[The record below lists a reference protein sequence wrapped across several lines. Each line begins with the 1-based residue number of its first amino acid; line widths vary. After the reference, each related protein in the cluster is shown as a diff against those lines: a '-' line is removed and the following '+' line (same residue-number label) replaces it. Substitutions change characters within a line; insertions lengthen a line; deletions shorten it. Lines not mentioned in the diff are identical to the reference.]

1 MPPPRAPSTSAPA
14 EEPGWTVAAENDKPG
29 TADWPIRDAA
39 TDHEIEAFAD
49 RTSVVS
55 GHPVTLYVSTTSTGY
70 VVRAYRMGWYHGD
83 EAREVWVSAHQRGV
97 HQLPARVDPK
107 THTATAPWQPSMQV
121 PTDGFPPGDY
131 LLRLD
136 ADSGKQWFVPLT
148 IRAARAPE
156 HPVVIVNA
164 VTTWQAYN
172 NWGGYSLYHGKGGL
186 SDYVDR
192 ARIVSFDRPYA
203 EGAGSGDFLGNE
215 LPALALAEKLGLPL
229 AYATSID
236 LDRDPTLLD
245 GAAAVLSLGHDEYW
259 SSAMRASVTSARDR
273 GTNVAFLGANA
284 IYRHIRFADGPLG
297 PDRLIVDYKDA
308 HEDPLYGVDDAQVTV
323 NWRDP
328 PLDDP
333 ETSLTGV
340 TYQCNPVDY
349 PLVVADASSWL
360 FAGAA
365 VHDGEQLPGLV
376 GTEYDRVDLTRPQT
390 PRPIEILFHSPLR
403 CRGHADAQESA
414 YYTTSSGA
422 GVFDSGT
429 SSWVCALDDI
439 CTQGRGDPRA
449 QQVIEAVT
457 TNLFRAFAAGPAG
470 QQHPAVDNVSRVQG
484 PSAG

>member
-1 MPPPRAPSTSAPA
+1 MAPWS
-14 EEPGWTVAAENDKPG
+14 VATENAKPG
-29 TADWPIRDAA
+29 TADWQIHDAA
-39 TDHEIEAFAD
+39 TDHEIEAYAD
-49 RTSVVS
+49 HTSVVT
-55 GHPVTLYVSTTSTGY
+55 GHPVTLYVSTSSTGY
-70 VVRAYRMGWYHGD
+70 VVRAYRMGWYAGD
-83 EAREVWVSAHQRGV
+83 EAREVWVSPPQHGV
-97 HQLPARVDPK
+97 HQLPARVDPMN
-107 THTATAPWQPSMQV
+107 HTVTAPWQPSMQV
-121 PTDGFPPGDY
+121 PTDGWPPGDY

-148 IRAARAPE
+148 VRAV
-156 HPVVIVNA
+156 HPPDHAVVIVNA

-172 NWGGYSLYHGKGGL
+172 AWGGYSLYHGRSGL
-186 SDYVDR
+186 SGYADR

-259 SSAMRASVTSARDR
+259 SSAMRASVTAARDR

-284 IYRHIRFADGPLG
+284 IYRHIRFGDGPLG
-297 PDRLIVDYKDA
+297 PDRLIIDYKSA
-308 HEDPLYGVDDAQVTV
+308 SEDPLNGIDDKQVTV
-323 NWRDP
+323 NWRAP

-340 TYQCNPVDY
+340 TYQCNPVDD

-360 FAGAA
+360 FAGTGAR
-365 VHDGEQLPGLV
+365 DGEQLPGLV
-376 GTEYDRVDLTRPQT
+376 GSEYDRVDLSRPQT
-390 PRPIEILFHSPLR
+390 PRPIEVLFHSPVQ
-403 CRGHADAQESA
+403 CRGQSDAQESA
-414 YYTTSSGA
+414 YYTTGSGA

-439 CTQGRGDPRA
+439 CTQGRGDKRA
-449 QQVIEAVT
+449 QVVIRVVT
-457 TNLFRAFAAGPAG
+457 ANLLRAFAAGPAG
-470 QQHPAVDNVSRVQG
+470 EQHPAVDNVSRVQG